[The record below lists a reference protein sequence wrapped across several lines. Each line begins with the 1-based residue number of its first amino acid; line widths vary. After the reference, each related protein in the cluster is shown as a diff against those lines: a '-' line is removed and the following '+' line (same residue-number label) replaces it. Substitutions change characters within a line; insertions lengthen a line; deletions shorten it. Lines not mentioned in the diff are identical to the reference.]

1 MNELILGLLMISN
14 MTSYDIRK
22 SIQNGMNMLSS
33 DSMGN
38 IHSSIKKLIQLDY
51 IDYFEMIEN
60 NKFKKVYSIN
70 ETGKSYFNKWI
81 NSSIQTTVK
90 RNLEL
95 KKIFFMGFSN
105 DKERKVRLV
114 NYIESLKKEVLIIKQ
129 VFDLAKKQFEQL
141 DKNRKQIVYYQIC
154 TMEYG
159 INLINYEIK
168 WYEKIIINMER

>member
-22 SIQNGMNMLSS
+22 SIQSGMNMLSS

-60 NKFKKVYSIN
+60 NKFKKVYSITD
-70 ETGKSYFNKWI
+70 TGKTYFNKCI
-81 NSSIQTTVK
+81 NSSIQTTGK

-95 KKIFFMGFSN
+95 KK
-105 DKERKVRLV
+105 
-114 NYIESLKKEVLIIKQ
+114 YSLWDFLIIKRE
-129 VFDLAKKQFEQL
+129 KL
-141 DKNRKQIVYYQIC
+141 DYLTI
-154 TMEYG
+154 
-159 INLINYEIK
+159 
-168 WYEKIIINMER
+168 